1 MTQNGATHYRVGPLH
16 HLGAKKSALRLIMLA
31 MRDLLKIQVIVI
43 QASLFLPVPQA
54 REVFSVV
61 GDLAISSGN

>member
-1 MTQNGATHYRVGPLH
+1 MSVL
-16 HLGAKKSALRLIMLA
+16 
-31 MRDLLKIQVIVI
+31 RDLLKIQVIVI
-43 QASLFLPVPQA
+43 QASLFLPAPQA

>member
-1 MTQNGATHYRVGPLH
+1 
-16 HLGAKKSALRLIMLA
+16 MLA

-61 GDLAISSGN
+61 GDFSDIQL